1 MVSWPHKQI
10 LTLSNFSED
19 DYKSVFE
26 LTERFKSLNNA
37 GTKKI
42 PALQGNLITSI
53 FFEAS
58 TRTRNSF
65 ELAAK
70 RLSADVQS
78 FSPSSSSLVKGE
90 TLIDTAQTYAA
101 MGSDILIIRHSS
113 SHVPLEISKKL
124 DASNAKT
131 SVLNAG
137 DGLHSHPSQ
146 GLLDLYTLI
155 KFFSPESLKPE
166 VLNSKKILIIGDV
179 IHSRVARSNL
189 WGLTAF
195 GANIILCGPPT
206 LIPEEFTEFVSSSP
220 PNQLRDPIPSRGSI
234 KISRSLEESIKC
246 ADAVIVLRLQKERML
261 SLIHISEPT
270 RPY

>member
-1 MVSWPHKQI
+1 MENWPHKHI
-10 LTLSNFSED
+10 LTLSNFSID

-42 PALQGNLITSI
+42 PALQGKLITSI

-78 FSPSSSSLVKGE
+78 FSPSSSSLSKGE
-90 TLIDTAQTYAA
+90 TLIDTALTYAA
-101 MGSDILIIRHSS
+101 MGSDILVIRHSS

-124 DASNAKT
+124 DASKAKT

-155 KFFSPESLKPE
+155 TVSYT
-166 VLNSKKILIIGDV
+166 
-179 IHSRVARSNL
+179 H
-189 WGLTAF
+189 LT
-195 GANIILCGPPT
+195 LPT
-206 LIPEEFTEFVSSSP
+206 K
-220 PNQLRDPIPSRGSI
+220 R
-234 KISRSLEESIKC
+234 
-246 ADAVIVLRLQKERML
+246 IV
-261 SLIHISEPT
+261 
-270 RPY
+270 